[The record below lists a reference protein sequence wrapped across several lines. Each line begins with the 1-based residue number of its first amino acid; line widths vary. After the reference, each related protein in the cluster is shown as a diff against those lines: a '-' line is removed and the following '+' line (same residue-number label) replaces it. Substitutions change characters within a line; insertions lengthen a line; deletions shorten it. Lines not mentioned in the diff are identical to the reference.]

1 MQLKEKKKS
10 AVQESF
16 PDLQKSTILESCSD
30 SQLFEYIFTPASF
43 LDKEHEK
50 RNWV

>member
-16 PDLQKSTILESCSD
+16 PDLQKVQFWRAALI
-30 SQLFEYIFTPASF
+30 
-43 LDKEHEK
+43 
-50 RNWV
+50 RNC